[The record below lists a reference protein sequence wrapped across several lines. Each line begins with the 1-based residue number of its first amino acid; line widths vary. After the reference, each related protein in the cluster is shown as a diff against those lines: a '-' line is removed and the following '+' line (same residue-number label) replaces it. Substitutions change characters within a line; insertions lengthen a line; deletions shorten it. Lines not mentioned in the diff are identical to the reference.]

1 VAKGKRIAVIGTG
14 YVGLVSGACF
24 AYLGH
29 KVIGLDI
36 DEKKV
41 ELLKRGV
48 VPIYEPG
55 LDRIL
60 NKAIGDGH
68 IEFTTDYRYAVENS
82 DFIFIAV
89 GTPSRPD
96 GSADLSFVESAYRS
110 IVPYLKEGEFKVIV
124 NKSTVP
130 VGTGRWAKEFI
141 ASLLRER
148 GVKDPYSLFEVV
160 SNPEFLREG
169 KAVEDFMHPDRV
181 VVGADNREA
190 AGLVASLYESLQP
203 PILITD
209 LPTAEMIKYASNAFL
224 ATKISFINELANA
237 CEKLG
242 ADVTVVARGMG
253 LDHRISPHFLRAGC
267 GFGGSCFPKD
277 VKALVHTV
285 RSVGEEAQ
293 LLESVLSV
301 NERQKLKPVE
311 KLLRHLP
318 DLKGKTVAVWGLAF
332 KPETDDMR
340 EAPSIPIVKK
350 LLSFGAN
357 VKAYDPVALENAKR
371 VFKEELQ
378 TYGERLQL
386 LTDKY
391 RALEGAD
398 ALLLVTEWPEFKD
411 VDFDK
416 LRGKIVIDG
425 RNLWNPQIV
434 RQYCT
439 YESIGRP

>member
-1 VAKGKRIAVIGTG
+1 MGKRIAVIGTG

-29 KVIGLDI
+29 EVIGLDI
-36 DEKKV
+36 DEEKIERLKKG
-41 ELLKRGV
+41 E

-55 LDRIL
+55 LDKIL
-60 NKAIGDGH
+60 ASALEAGR
-68 IEFTTDYRYAVENS
+68 IEFTTDYSYAVRNS

-96 GSADLSFVESAYRS
+96 GSADLSYVESAYRS
-110 IVPYLKEGEFKVIV
+110 IAENIGSSDYKVIV

-141 ASLLRER
+141 SKLLTER
-148 GVKDPYSLFEVV
+148 GIEEPEKRFDVV

-169 KAVEDFMHPDRV
+169 KAVEDFMNPDRV
-181 VVGADNREA
+181 VVGADNREV
-190 AGLVASLYESLQP
+190 AGMVASLYEKLQP
-203 PILITD
+203 AILITD

-224 ATKISFINELANA
+224 ATKISFINEIANI
-237 CEKLG
+237 CERYG

-253 LDHRISPHFLRAGC
+253 LDHRISPYFLRAGC

-277 VKALVHTV
+277 VKALIHTGEV
-285 RSVGEEAQ
+285 AGEDVELLKSVI
-293 LLESVLSV
+293 SV

-311 KLLRHLP
+311 KLLKHIPNLEGV
-318 DLKGKTVAVWGLAF
+318 KVALWGLAF

-340 EAPSIPIVKK
+340 EAPSIPIVRR
-350 LLSFGAN
+350 LLELGAT
-357 VKAYDPVALENAKR
+357 VRAYDPVAVENAKR
-371 VFKEELQ
+371 VFREEMEKF
-378 TYGERLQL
+378 GERLQFSA
-386 LTDKY
+386 DKY
-391 RALEGAD
+391 EALEGAD
-398 ALLLVTEWPEFKD
+398 ALILVTEWPEFRD

-416 LRGKIVIDG
+416 LKGKVVIDG
-425 RNLWNPQIV
+425 RNLWEPSV
-434 RQYCT
+434 MRQFCT

>member
-1 VAKGKRIAVIGTG
+1 MEKRIAVIGTG

-29 KVIGLDI
+29 RVIGLDI
-36 DEKKV
+36 DEEKI
-41 ELLKRGV
+41 ERLKRGE

-55 LDRIL
+55 LDKIL
-60 NKAIGDGH
+60 KSALENRK
-68 IEFTTDYRYAVENS
+68 IEFTTDYSYAVKNS

-96 GSADLSFVESAYRS
+96 GSADLSYVESAYRS
-110 IVPYLKEGEFKVIV
+110 IAKFIDNGDYKIIV

-141 ASLLRER
+141 RKLLEER
-148 GVKDPYSLFEVV
+148 GIDEPEKRFDVV

-169 KAVEDFMHPDRV
+169 KAVEDFMKPDRV
-181 VVGADNREA
+181 VVGADDRDV
-190 AGLVASLYESLQP
+190 AGRVASLYEKLQP
-203 PILITD
+203 AILITD

-224 ATKISFINELANA
+224 ATKISFINEVANI
-237 CEKLG
+237 CEKYG

-277 VKALVHTV
+277 VKALINTAKGA
-285 RSVGEEAQ
+285 GEEPE
-293 LLESVLSV
+293 LLESVISV

-311 KLLRHLP
+311 KLLRHIP
-318 DLKGKTVAVWGLAF
+318 DLKGVTVAVWGLAF

-340 EAPSIPIVKK
+340 EAPSIPIIKR
-350 LLSFGAN
+350 LLSLGAN
-357 VKAYDPVALENAKR
+357 VKAYDPVAVENAKR
-371 VFKEELQ
+371 VFKEELEKF
-378 TYGERLQL
+378 GERL
-386 LTDKY
+386 TFSKDKY
-391 RALEGAD
+391 EALEGAE
-398 ALLLVTEWPEFKD
+398 ALILVTEWKEFEN

-416 LRGKIVIDG
+416 LKGKVVIDG
-425 RNLWNPQIV
+425 RNLWEPSIMEQF
-434 RQYCT
+434 CT

>member
-1 VAKGKRIAVIGTG
+1 MSSKRIAVIGTG

-36 DEKKV
+36 DEEKI
-41 ELLKRGV
+41 KRLRRGE

-60 NKAIGDGH
+60 EQALERGN
-68 IEFTTDYRYAVENS
+68 IEFTNDYEYAVKNS

-89 GTPSRPD
+89 GTPSRDD
-96 GSADLSFVESAYRS
+96 GSADLSYVESAYRS
-110 IVPYLKEGEFKVIV
+110 IAKHIDNEDFKIIV

-141 ASLLRER
+141 KNLLKEK
-148 GVKDPYSLFEVV
+148 GVKDPEERFEVV

-169 KAVEDFMHPDRV
+169 KAVEDFMNPDRV
-181 VVGADNREA
+181 VVGADNRNV
-190 AGLVASLYESLQP
+190 AGMVASLYEKLQP
-203 PILITD
+203 AMLITD

-224 ATKISFINELANA
+224 ATKISFINEIANI
-237 CEKLG
+237 CEKTG

-253 LDHRISPHFLRAGC
+253 LDHRISPHFLNAGC

-277 VKALVHTV
+277 VKALIHTAKEV
-285 RSVGEEAQ
+285 NGKPL
-293 LLESVLSV
+293 LLESVIEV

-311 KLLRHLP
+311 KLLKHIP
-318 DLKGKTVAVWGLAF
+318 DLNGKTVAVWGLAF

-340 EAPSIPIVKK
+340 EAPSIPIIKQLLK
-350 LLSFGAN
+350 LGAK
-357 VKAYDPVALENAKR
+357 VKAYDPVATENAKQ
-371 VFKEELQ
+371 VFKSEIES
-378 TYGERLQL
+378 YGEKLEFT
-386 LTDKY
+386 TDRY
-391 RALEGAD
+391 SALEGAD
-398 ALLLVTEWPEFKD
+398 ALILVTEWQEFKE

-416 LRGKIVIDG
+416 LKGKVVIDG
-425 RNLWNPQIV
+425 RNIWEPSIMKQF
-434 RQYCT
+434 CT

>member
-1 VAKGKRIAVIGTG
+1 MSSKRIAVIGTG

-36 DEKKV
+36 DEEKIKK
-41 ELLKRGV
+41 LRRGE

-60 NKAIGDGH
+60 EQALERGN
-68 IEFTTDYRYAVENS
+68 IEFTNDYEYAVKNS

-89 GTPSRPD
+89 GTPSRDD
-96 GSADLSFVESAYRS
+96 GSADLSYVESAYRS
-110 IVPYLKEGEFKVIV
+110 IAKHIDNEDFKIIV

-141 ASLLRER
+141 KNLLKEK
-148 GVKDPYSLFEVV
+148 GVKDPEERFEVV

-169 KAVEDFMHPDRV
+169 KAVEDFMNPDRV
-181 VVGADNREA
+181 VVGADNRDV
-190 AGLVASLYESLQP
+190 AGMVASLYEKLQP
-203 PILITD
+203 AMLITD

-224 ATKISFINELANA
+224 ATKISFINEIANI
-237 CEKLG
+237 CEKTG

-253 LDHRISPHFLRAGC
+253 LDHRISPHFLNAGC

-277 VKALVHTV
+277 VKALIHTAKEV
-285 RSVGEEAQ
+285 NGKPL
-293 LLESVLSV
+293 LLESVIEV

-311 KLLRHLP
+311 KLLKHIPNLN
-318 DLKGKTVAVWGLAF
+318 GKTVAVWGLAF

-340 EAPSIPIVKK
+340 DAPSIPIIKQLLK
-350 LLSFGAN
+350 LGAK
-357 VKAYDPVALENAKR
+357 VKAYDPVATENAKQ
-371 VFKEELQ
+371 VFKSEIEN
-378 TYGERLQL
+378 YGEKLEFTADR
-386 LTDKY
+386 Y
-391 RALEGAD
+391 SALEGAD
-398 ALLLVTEWPEFKD
+398 ALILVTEWQEFKEI
-411 VDFDK
+411 DFDK
-416 LRGKIVIDG
+416 LKGKVVIDG
-425 RNLWNPQIV
+425 RNIWEPSIIKQF
-434 RQYCT
+434 CM

>member
-1 VAKGKRIAVIGTG
+1 MEKRIAVIGTG

-36 DEKKV
+36 DEEKI
-41 ELLKRGV
+41 ERLKRGE

-55 LDRIL
+55 LDKIL
-60 NKAIGDGH
+60 KSALENKK
-68 IEFTTDYRYAVENS
+68 IEFTTDYSYAVKNS

-96 GSADLSFVESAYRS
+96 GSADLSYVESAYRN
-110 IVPYLKEGEFKVIV
+110 IAKFIDNGDYKIIV

-141 ASLLRER
+141 RELLEER
-148 GVKDPYSLFEVV
+148 GIEEPEKRFDVV

-169 KAVEDFMHPDRV
+169 KAVEDFMKPDRV
-181 VVGADNREA
+181 VVGADDRDV
-190 AGLVASLYESLQP
+190 AGRVASLYEKLQP
-203 PILITD
+203 AILITD

-224 ATKISFINELANA
+224 ATKISFINEVANI
-237 CEKLG
+237 CEKYG

-277 VKALVHTV
+277 VKALINTAKGA
-285 RSVGEEAQ
+285 GEEPE
-293 LLESVLSV
+293 LLESVISV

-311 KLLRHLP
+311 KLLKHIP
-318 DLKGKTVAVWGLAF
+318 DLDGVTVAVWGLAF

-340 EAPSIPIVKK
+340 EAPSIPIIKR
-350 LLSFGAN
+350 LLSLGAN
-357 VKAYDPVALENAKR
+357 VRAYDPVAVENAKR
-371 VFKEELQ
+371 VFKEELEKF
-378 TYGERLQL
+378 GERL
-386 LTDKY
+386 TFSKDKY
-391 RALEGAD
+391 EALEGAE
-398 ALLLVTEWPEFKD
+398 ALILVTEWKEFEN

-416 LRGKIVIDG
+416 LKGKVVIDG
-425 RNLWNPQIV
+425 RNLWEPSIMEQF
-434 RQYCT
+434 CT

>member
-1 VAKGKRIAVIGTG
+1 MVKRIAVIGTG

-29 KVIGLDI
+29 RVIGLDI
-36 DEKKV
+36 DREKI
-41 ELLKRGV
+41 ERLRRGE

-60 NKAIGDGH
+60 SKALKNGN
-68 IEFTTDYRYAVENS
+68 IEFTTDYGYAIKNA

-89 GTPSRPD
+89 GTPSRED

-110 IVPYLKEGEFKVIV
+110 IAGHIGDEDFKVIV

-141 ASLLRER
+141 ADLLRER
-148 GVKDPYSLFEVV
+148 GVREPEKRFEVV

-169 KAVEDFMHPDRV
+169 RAVEDFMKPDRV
-181 VVGADNREA
+181 VVGADNREI
-190 AGLVASLYESLQP
+190 AGLVASLYEKLQP

-224 ATKISFINELANA
+224 AAKISFINELANV
-237 CEKLG
+237 CERLG
-242 ADVTVVARGMG
+242 ADVTIVARGMG

-277 VKALVHTV
+277 VKALIHTA
-285 RSVGEEAQ
+285 RSVGQEP
-293 LLESVLSV
+293 LLLKSVIDV

-311 KLLRHLP
+311 KLLKHIPELEGRR
-318 DLKGKTVAVWGLAF
+318 VAVWGLAF

-340 EAPSIPIVKK
+340 EAPSIAVVRE
-350 LLSFGAN
+350 LLRRGAE
-357 VKAYDPVALENAKR
+357 VVAYDPVALENAKR
-371 VFKEELQ
+371 AFSRELE
-378 TYGERLQL
+378 TGRLRFAS
-386 LTDKY
+386 DKY
-391 RALEGAD
+391 QALEGAD
-398 ALLLVTEWPEFKD
+398 ALILVTEWDEFKD
-411 VDFDK
+411 IDFDK
-416 LRGKIVIDG
+416 LKGKVVVDG
-425 RNLWNPQIV
+425 RNLWEPSV
-434 RQYCT
+434 MREFCT

>member
-1 VAKGKRIAVIGTG
+1 MGKRIAVIGTG

-29 KVIGLDI
+29 EVIGLDI
-36 DEKKV
+36 DEEKIERLKKG
-41 ELLKRGV
+41 E

-55 LDRIL
+55 LDKIL
-60 NKAIGDGH
+60 ASALDAGR
-68 IEFTTDYRYAVENS
+68 IEFTTDYSYAVRNS

-96 GSADLSFVESAYRS
+96 GSADLSYVESAYRS
-110 IVPYLKEGEFKVIV
+110 IAENIGSGDYKVIV

-141 ASLLRER
+141 SKILTER
-148 GVKDPYSLFEVV
+148 GIEEPEKRFDVV

-169 KAVEDFMHPDRV
+169 KAVEDFMNPDRV
-181 VVGADNREA
+181 VVGADNREV
-190 AGLVASLYESLQP
+190 AGMVASLYEKLQP
-203 PILITD
+203 AILITD

-224 ATKISFINELANA
+224 ATKISFINEIANI
-237 CEKLG
+237 CEKYG

-277 VKALVHTV
+277 VKALIHTGKV
-285 RSVGEEAQ
+285 AGEDVELLKSVI
-293 LLESVLSV
+293 SV

-311 KLLRHLP
+311 KLLKHIPNLEGV
-318 DLKGKTVAVWGLAF
+318 KVALWGLAF

-340 EAPSIPIVKK
+340 EDPSIPIVKR
-350 LLSFGAN
+350 LLELGAT
-357 VKAYDPVALENAKR
+357 VRAYDPVAVENAKR
-371 VFKEELQ
+371 VFRKEMGKF
-378 TYGERLQL
+378 GERLQFL
-386 LTDKY
+386 ADKY
-391 RALEGAD
+391 EALEGAD
-398 ALLLVTEWPEFKD
+398 ALILVTEWPEFRD

-416 LRGKIVIDG
+416 LKGKVVIDG
-425 RNLWNPQIV
+425 RNLWEPSV
-434 RQYCT
+434 MRQFCT

>member
-1 VAKGKRIAVIGTG
+1 MDRRIAVIGTG

-36 DEKKV
+36 DEEKV
-41 ELLKRGV
+41 EKLRKGKI
-48 VPIYEPG
+48 PIYEPG

-60 NKAIGDGH
+60 SKALSDGN
-68 IEFTTDYRYAVENS
+68 IEFTTDYEYAVKNS

-89 GTPSRPD
+89 GTPSRED

-110 IVPYLKEGEFKVIV
+110 IARYIGDKDFKVIV

-130 VGTGRWAKEFI
+130 VGTGRWAREFI

-148 GVKDPYSLFEVV
+148 GIKEPEKRFEVV

-169 KAVEDFMHPDRV
+169 KAVEDFMKPDRV
-181 VVGADNREA
+181 VVGADNRDV
-190 AGLVASLYESLQP
+190 AGLVASLYEKLQP

-224 ATKISFINELANA
+224 ATKISFINEIANI

-277 VKALVHTV
+277 VKALIHTAKEV
-285 RSVGEEAQ
+285 REEPE
-293 LLESVLSV
+293 LLESVISV
-301 NERQKLKPVE
+301 NERQKLRPVE
-311 KLLRHLP
+311 KLLKHIPSLE
-318 DLKGKTVAVWGLAF
+318 GKRVAVWGLSF

-340 EAPSIPIVKK
+340 EAPSIPIVRELVKR
-350 LLSFGAN
+350 GAY
-357 VKAYDPVALENAKR
+357 VLAYDPVALENARK
-371 VFKEELQ
+371 VFSEELKA
-378 TYGERLQL
+378 GRLEL
-386 LTDKY
+386 VSDKY
-391 RALEGAD
+391 EALEGSN
-398 ALLLVTEWPEFKD
+398 ALILVTEWDEFKE

-416 LRGKIVIDG
+416 LKGKVVVDG
-425 RNLWNPQIV
+425 RNLWEPSIMKQF
-434 RQYCT
+434 CT

>member
-1 VAKGKRIAVIGTG
+1 MVKRIAVIGTG

-29 KVIGLDI
+29 KVVGLDI
-36 DEKKV
+36 DREKV
-41 ELLKRGV
+41 ERLKRGE

-60 NKAIGDGH
+60 SKALKDGN
-68 IEFTTDYRYAVENS
+68 IEFTTDYSYAVKNT

-89 GTPSRPD
+89 GTPSKED

-110 IVPYLKEGEFKVIV
+110 IARYIGDNDFKVIV

-130 VGTGRWAKEFI
+130 VGTGRWAKEFM
-141 ASLLRER
+141 AGLLQER
-148 GVKDPYSLFEVV
+148 GVKEPEKRFEVV

-169 KAVEDFMHPDRV
+169 KAVEDFMKPDRV
-181 VVGADNREA
+181 VVGADNREV
-190 AGLVASLYESLQP
+190 AGLVASLYEKLQP

-224 ATKISFINELANA
+224 AAKISFINEVANI

-242 ADVTVVARGMG
+242 ADVTTVARGMG

-277 VKALVHTV
+277 VKALIHTAKE
-285 RSVGEEAQ
+285 VGQEPL
-293 LLESVLSV
+293 LLESVIEV

-311 KLLRHLP
+311 KLLKHIP
-318 DLKGKTVAVWGLAF
+318 DLNGKRVAVWGLAF

-340 EAPSIPIVKK
+340 EAPSIPIVRE
-350 LLSFGAN
+350 LLKRGAK
-357 VKAYDPVALENAKR
+357 VVAYDPVAIDNAKR
-371 VFKEELQ
+371 VFSQELK
-378 TYGERLQL
+378 GGNLEFAD
-386 LTDKY
+386 DKY

-398 ALLLVTEWPEFKD
+398 ALILVTEWEEFKE

-416 LRGKIVIDG
+416 LKGKVVIDA
-425 RNLWNPQIV
+425 RNLWEPSIMKEI
-434 RQYCT
+434 CT

>member
-1 VAKGKRIAVIGTG
+1 MDRRIAVIGTG

-36 DEKKV
+36 DEEKV
-41 ELLKRGV
+41 EKLRRGK

-60 NKAIGDGH
+60 SKALSDGN
-68 IEFTTDYRYAVENS
+68 IEFTTDYEYAVKNS

-89 GTPSRPD
+89 GTPSRED

-110 IVPYLKEGEFKVIV
+110 IARHIGDEDFKVIV

-130 VGTGRWAKEFI
+130 VGTGRWAREFI

-148 GVKDPYSLFEVV
+148 GIKEPEKRFEVV

-169 KAVEDFMHPDRV
+169 KAVEDFMKPDRV
-181 VVGADNREA
+181 VVGADNRDV
-190 AGLVASLYESLQP
+190 AGLVASLYEKLQP

-224 ATKISFINELANA
+224 ATKISFINEIANI

-277 VKALVHTV
+277 VKALIHTAKEV
-285 RSVGEEAQ
+285 REEPE
-293 LLESVLSV
+293 LLESVISV
-301 NERQKLKPVE
+301 NERQKLRPVE
-311 KLLRHLP
+311 KLLKHIPSLEGRR
-318 DLKGKTVAVWGLAF
+318 VAVWGLSF

-340 EAPSIPIVKK
+340 EAPSIPIVRELVKR
-350 LLSFGAN
+350 GAY
-357 VKAYDPVALENAKR
+357 VLAYDPVALENAKK
-371 VFKEELQ
+371 VFSEELKS
-378 TYGERLQL
+378 GRLEL
-386 LTDKY
+386 VSDKY
-391 RALEGAD
+391 EALESSD
-398 ALLLVTEWPEFKD
+398 ALILVTEWDEFKD

-416 LRGKIVIDG
+416 LKGKVVVDG
-425 RNLWNPQIV
+425 RNLWEPSIMKQF
-434 RQYCT
+434 CT

>member
-1 VAKGKRIAVIGTG
+1 MGRKRIAVIGTG

-29 KVIGLDI
+29 NVIGLDI
-36 DEKKV
+36 DREKI
-41 ELLKRGV
+41 ERLRRGE

-55 LDRIL
+55 LDKIL
-60 NKAIGDGH
+60 KKALKEGN
-68 IEFTTDYRYAVENS
+68 IEFTEDYEYAVKNA

-89 GTPSRPD
+89 GTPSRED

-110 IVPYLKEGEFKVIV
+110 IAQHIGDGDFKVIV

-141 ASLLRER
+141 ANLLKER
-148 GVKDPYSLFEVV
+148 GVKEPEKRFEVV

-169 KAVEDFMHPDRV
+169 KAVEDFMKPDRV
-181 VVGADNREA
+181 VVGADNREV
-190 AGLVASLYESLQP
+190 AGLVASLYEKLQP
-203 PILITD
+203 PVLLTD

-224 ATKISFINELANA
+224 AAKISFINEIANT

-277 VKALVHTV
+277 VKALIHTAE
-285 RSVGEEAQ
+285 RVGEEPE
-293 LLESVLSV
+293 LLKSVISV
-301 NERQKLKPVE
+301 NERQKSKPVE
-311 KLLRHLP
+311 KLLKHIPNLEGR
-318 DLKGKTVAVWGLAF
+318 KVAVWGLAF

-340 EAPSIPIVKK
+340 EAPSIPIIKE
-350 LLSFGAN
+350 LLKRGAT
-357 VKAYDPVALENAKR
+357 VHAYDPVATENAKR

-378 TYGERLQL
+378 TGRLHFAK
-386 LTDKY
+386 DKY
-391 RALEGAD
+391 EALEGAD
-398 ALLLVTEWPEFKD
+398 ALLLVTEWKEFED
-411 VDFDK
+411 IDFDK
-416 LRGKIVIDG
+416 LKGKVVIDG
-425 RNLWNPQIV
+425 RNVWEPSVMKEI
-434 RQYCT
+434 CT

>member
-1 VAKGKRIAVIGTG
+1 MSSKRIAVIGTG

-36 DEKKV
+36 DEEKI
-41 ELLKRGV
+41 KRLRRGE

-60 NKAIGDGH
+60 EQALERGN
-68 IEFTTDYRYAVENS
+68 IEFTNDYEYAVKNS

-89 GTPSRPD
+89 GTPSRDD
-96 GSADLSFVESAYRS
+96 GSADLSYVESAYRS
-110 IVPYLKEGEFKVIV
+110 IAKHIDNEDFKIIV

-141 ASLLRER
+141 KNLLKEK
-148 GVKDPYSLFEVV
+148 GVKDPEERFEVV

-169 KAVEDFMHPDRV
+169 KAVEDFMNPDRV
-181 VVGADNREA
+181 VVGADNRDV
-190 AGLVASLYESLQP
+190 AGMVASLYEKLQP
-203 PILITD
+203 AMLITD

-224 ATKISFINELANA
+224 ATKISFINEIANI
-237 CEKLG
+237 CEKTG

-253 LDHRISPHFLRAGC
+253 LDHRISPHFLNAGC

-277 VKALVHTV
+277 VKALIHTAKEV
-285 RSVGEEAQ
+285 NGKPL
-293 LLESVLSV
+293 LLESVIEV

-311 KLLRHLP
+311 KLLKHIP
-318 DLKGKTVAVWGLAF
+318 DLNGKTVAVWGLAF

-340 EAPSIPIVKK
+340 EAPSIPIVRQLLK
-350 LLSFGAN
+350 LGSK
-357 VKAYDPVALENAKR
+357 VKAYDPVATENAKQ
-371 VFKEELQ
+371 VFKSEIEN
-378 TYGERLQL
+378 YGEKLEFTADR
-386 LTDKY
+386 Y
-391 RALEGAD
+391 SALEGAD
-398 ALLLVTEWPEFKD
+398 ALILVTEWQEFKE

-416 LRGKIVIDG
+416 LKGKVVIDG
-425 RNLWNPQIV
+425 RNIWEPSIMKQF
-434 RQYCT
+434 CT

>member
-1 VAKGKRIAVIGTG
+1 MSKRIAVIGTG

-29 KVIGLDI
+29 RVIGLDV
-36 DEKKV
+36 DSEKI
-41 ELLKRGV
+41 ERLKKGE

-60 NKAIGDGH
+60 EKALADGN
-68 IEFTTDYRYAVENS
+68 IEFTTDYEYAVKNA

-89 GTPSRPD
+89 GTPSKED
-96 GSADLSFVESAYRS
+96 GSADLSYVESAYRS
-110 IVPYLKEGEFKVIV
+110 IAEHIEPGDFKVIV

-141 ASLLRER
+141 GNLLRNR
-148 GVKDPYSLFEVV
+148 GIENPEKCFEVV

-169 KAVEDFMHPDRV
+169 KAVEDFMNPDRV
-181 VVGADNREA
+181 VVGADNRDV
-190 AGLVASLYESLQP
+190 AGMVASLYEKLQP
-203 PILITD
+203 AILITD

-224 ATKISFINELANA
+224 ATKISFINEVANI
-237 CEKLG
+237 CEKFG

-277 VKALVHTV
+277 VKALIHTGKQA
-285 RSVGEEAQ
+285 GEDTK
-293 LLESVLSV
+293 LLESVIQV
-301 NERQKLKPVE
+301 NERQKLRPVE
-311 KLLRHLP
+311 KLLKHIP

-350 LLSFGAN
+350 LLELGAT
-357 VKAYDPVALENAKR
+357 VKAYDPVATENAKR
-371 VFKEELQ
+371 VFVREI
-378 TYGERLQL
+378 ERFGDRLKFVE
-386 LTDKY
+386 DKY
-391 RALEGAD
+391 D
-398 ALLLVTEWPEFKD
+398 ALSGANALILVTEWSEFKD
-411 VDFDK
+411 IDFDK
-416 LRGKIVIDG
+416 LKGKVVVDG
-425 RNLWNPQIV
+425 RNLWEPSV
-434 RQYCT
+434 MREFCT

>member
-1 VAKGKRIAVIGTG
+1 MGKRIAVIGTG

-29 KVIGLDI
+29 EVIGLDI
-36 DEKKV
+36 DEEKIERLKKG
-41 ELLKRGV
+41 E

-55 LDRIL
+55 LDKIL
-60 NKAIGDGH
+60 ANALEAGR
-68 IEFTTDYRYAVENS
+68 IEFTTDYSYAVRNS

-96 GSADLSFVESAYRS
+96 GSADLSYVKSAYRS
-110 IVPYLKEGEFKVIV
+110 IAENIGSGDYRVIV

-141 ASLLRER
+141 SKILTER
-148 GVKDPYSLFEVV
+148 GIEEPEKRFDVV

-169 KAVEDFMHPDRV
+169 KAVEDFMNPDRV
-181 VVGADNREA
+181 VVGADNREV
-190 AGLVASLYESLQP
+190 AGMVASLYEKLQP
-203 PILITD
+203 AILITD

-224 ATKISFINELANA
+224 ATKISFINEIANI
-237 CEKLG
+237 CEKYG

-277 VKALVHTV
+277 VKALIHTGKV
-285 RSVGEEAQ
+285 AGEDVELLKSVI
-293 LLESVLSV
+293 SV

-311 KLLRHLP
+311 KLLKHIPNLEGV
-318 DLKGKTVAVWGLAF
+318 KVALWGLAF

-340 EAPSIPIVKK
+340 EAPSIPIVKR
-350 LLSFGAN
+350 LLELGAT
-357 VKAYDPVALENAKR
+357 VRAYDPVAVENAKR
-371 VFKEELQ
+371 VFREEMRKF
-378 TYGERLQL
+378 GERLQFL
-386 LTDKY
+386 ADKY
-391 RALEGAD
+391 EALEGAD
-398 ALLLVTEWPEFKD
+398 ALILVTEWPEFRD

-416 LRGKIVIDG
+416 LKGKVVIDG
-425 RNLWNPQIV
+425 RNLWEPSV
-434 RQYCT
+434 MRQFCT

>member
-1 VAKGKRIAVIGTG
+1 MKRIAVVGTG

-36 DEKKV
+36 DREKIEK
-41 ELLKRGV
+41 LKRGEI
-48 VPIYEPG
+48 PIYEPG
-55 LDRIL
+55 LDKIL
-60 NKAIGDGH
+60 KKALENGN
-68 IEFTTDYRYAVENS
+68 IEFTTDYGYAVKNS

-89 GTPSRPD
+89 GTPSRED

-110 IVPYLKEGEFKVIV
+110 IAEHICEGDFKVIV

-141 ASLLRER
+141 GELLRKR
-148 GVKDPYSLFEVV
+148 GIEEPEKCFDVV

-169 KAVEDFMHPDRV
+169 KAVEDFMNPDRV
-181 VVGADNREA
+181 VVGADNRDV
-190 AGLVASLYESLQP
+190 AGMVASLYEKLQP

-224 ATKISFINELANA
+224 ATKISFINEVANI
-237 CEKLG
+237 CEKFG

-277 VKALVHTV
+277 VKALIHTGK
-285 RSVGEEAQ
+285 SAGEEPK
-293 LLESVLSV
+293 LLEAVIEV

-311 KLLRHLP
+311 KLLKHVP
-318 DLKGKTVAVWGLAF
+318 DLRGKTVAVWGLAF

-340 EAPSIPIVKK
+340 EAPSIPIIKR
-350 LLSFGAN
+350 LLELGAT
-357 VKAYDPVALENAKR
+357 VKAYDPVALENAGR
-371 VFKEELQ
+371 VLSDEIEKF
-378 TYGERLQL
+378 GNRLKL
-386 LTDKY
+386 VEDKY
-391 RALEGAD
+391 SALEGAD
-398 ALLLVTEWPEFKD
+398 ALILVTEWEEFKD

-416 LRGKIVIDG
+416 LKGKVVVDG
-425 RNLWNPQIV
+425 RNLWEPSVMKQI
-434 RQYCT
+434 CT

>member
-1 VAKGKRIAVIGTG
+1 MSKRIAVIGTG

-29 KVIGLDI
+29 KVIGLDV
-36 DEKKV
+36 DREKI
-41 ELLKRGV
+41 ERLKKGE

-60 NKAIGDGH
+60 EKALADGN
-68 IEFTTDYRYAVENS
+68 IEFTTDYEHAVKNS

-89 GTPSRPD
+89 GTPSKED
-96 GSADLSFVESAYRS
+96 GSADLSYVESAYRS
-110 IVPYLKEGEFKVIV
+110 IAEYINPGDFKVIV

-141 ASLLRER
+141 GNLLRDKGIEN
-148 GVKDPYSLFEVV
+148 PEECFEVV

-181 VVGADNREA
+181 VVGADNRDV
-190 AGLVASLYESLQP
+190 AGMVASLYEKLQP
-203 PILITD
+203 AILITD

-224 ATKISFINELANA
+224 ATKISFINEVANI
-237 CEKLG
+237 CEKFG

-253 LDHRISPHFLRAGC
+253 LDHRISPYFLRAGC

-277 VKALVHTV
+277 VKALIHTGKQA
-285 RSVGEEAQ
+285 GEEPK
-293 LLESVLSV
+293 LLESVIEV
-301 NERQKLKPVE
+301 NERQKLRPVE
-311 KLLRHLP
+311 KLLNHIP

-340 EAPSIPIVKK
+340 EAPSIPIVRK
-350 LLSFGAN
+350 LLELGAT
-357 VKAYDPVALENAKR
+357 VKAYDPVATENAKR
-371 VFKEELQ
+371 VFGREI
-378 TYGERLQL
+378 ERFGDRLKFVEN
-386 LTDKY
+386 KY
-391 RALEGAD
+391 DALKGAD
-398 ALLLVTEWPEFKD
+398 ALILVTEWSEFKG

-416 LRGKIVIDG
+416 LKGKVVVDG
-425 RNLWNPQIV
+425 RNLWEPSIMKQF
-434 RQYCT
+434 CT

>member
-1 VAKGKRIAVIGTG
+1 MLKGKRIAVIGTG

-29 KVIGLDI
+29 RVIGLDVDTNKI
-36 DEKKV
+36 ER
-41 ELLKRGV
+41 LKRGE

-60 NKAIGDGH
+60 KKAIEDGN
-68 IEFTTDYRYAVENS
+68 IEFTTDYSYAVKNA
-82 DFIFIAV
+82 DYIFIAV
-89 GTPSRPD
+89 GTPSRED
-96 GSADLSFVESAYRS
+96 GSADLSYVESAYRS
-110 IVPYLKEGEFKVIV
+110 IAEFIDGDDFKVIV

-141 ASLLRER
+141 AGLLREK
-148 GVKDPYSLFEVV
+148 GVKEPEKRFEVV

-169 KAVEDFMHPDRV
+169 KAVEDFMNPDRV
-181 VVGADNREA
+181 VVGADNREV
-190 AGLVASLYESLQP
+190 AGLVASLYEPLQP

-224 ATKISFINELANA
+224 ATKISFINEIANV

-277 VKALVHTV
+277 VKALIHTAK
-285 RSVGEEAQ
+285 SVGEEPR
-293 LLESVLSV
+293 LLESVIEV
-301 NERQKLKPVE
+301 NERQKLRPVE
-311 KLLRHLP
+311 KLLKHIP
-318 DLKGKTVAVWGLAF
+318 DLEGRTVAVWGLAF

-340 EAPSIPIVKK
+340 EAPSIPIIRE
-350 LLSFGAN
+350 LLARGAT
-357 VKAYDPVALENAKR
+357 VKAYDPVAVENARR
-371 VFKEELQ
+371 VFEKELHTHPQ
-378 TYGERLQL
+378 RLIF
-386 LTDKY
+386 TSDMY
-391 RALEGAD
+391 SALEGAD
-398 ALLLVTEWPEFKD
+398 ALILVTEWPQFKE

-416 LRGKIVIDG
+416 LRGKVVIDG
-425 RNLWNPQIV
+425 RNLWNPTLM
-434 RQYCT
+434 RKYCT
-439 YESIGRP
+439 YESIGRS

>member
-1 VAKGKRIAVIGTG
+1 MLSKRIAVIGTG

-36 DEKKV
+36 DEEKI
-41 ELLKRGV
+41 KRLRRGE

-60 NKAIGDGH
+60 EQALERGN
-68 IEFTTDYRYAVENS
+68 IEFTNDYEYAVKNS

-89 GTPSRPD
+89 GTPSRDD
-96 GSADLSFVESAYRS
+96 GSADLSYVESAYRS
-110 IVPYLKEGEFKVIV
+110 IAKHIDNEDFKIIV

-141 ASLLRER
+141 KNLLKEK
-148 GVKDPYSLFEVV
+148 GVKDPEERFEVV

-169 KAVEDFMHPDRV
+169 KAVEDFMNPDRV
-181 VVGADNREA
+181 VVGADNRDV
-190 AGLVASLYESLQP
+190 AGMVASLYEKLQP
-203 PILITD
+203 AMLITD

-224 ATKISFINELANA
+224 ATKISFINEIANI
-237 CEKLG
+237 CEKTG

-253 LDHRISPHFLRAGC
+253 LDHRISPHFLNAGC

-277 VKALVHTV
+277 VKALIHTAKEV
-285 RSVGEEAQ
+285 NGKPL
-293 LLESVLSV
+293 LLESVIEV

-311 KLLRHLP
+311 KLLKHIP
-318 DLKGKTVAVWGLAF
+318 DLNGKTVAVWGLAF

-340 EAPSIPIVKK
+340 EAPSIPIIKQLLK
-350 LLSFGAN
+350 LGAK
-357 VKAYDPVALENAKR
+357 VKAYDPVATENAKQ
-371 VFKEELQ
+371 VFKSEIEN
-378 TYGERLQL
+378 YGEKLKFTADR
-386 LTDKY
+386 Y
-391 RALEGAD
+391 SALEGAD
-398 ALLLVTEWPEFKD
+398 ALILVTEWQEFKE

-416 LRGKIVIDG
+416 LKGKVVIDG
-425 RNLWNPQIV
+425 RNIWEPSIMKQF
-434 RQYCT
+434 CT

>member
-1 VAKGKRIAVIGTG
+1 MANKEKRIAVIGTG

-36 DEKKV
+36 DREKI
-41 ELLKRGV
+41 ERLKRGE

-60 NKAIGDGH
+60 SKALKDGN
-68 IEFTTDYRYAVENS
+68 IEFTTDYGYAVKNA

-89 GTPSRPD
+89 GTPSRED

-110 IVPYLKEGEFKVIV
+110 IAEHIGDNDFKVIV

-141 ASLLRER
+141 AGLLRER
-148 GVKDPYSLFEVV
+148 GVKEPEKRFEVV

-169 KAVEDFMHPDRV
+169 KAVEDFMKPDRV
-181 VVGADNREA
+181 VVGADNREV
-190 AGLVASLYESLQP
+190 AGLVASLYEKLQP

-224 ATKISFINELANA
+224 ATKISFINEIANV

-277 VKALVHTV
+277 VKALIHTAKN
-285 RSVGEEAQ
+285 VGEEPR
-293 LLESVLSV
+293 LLSSVIEV
-301 NERQKLKPVE
+301 NE
-311 KLLRHLP
+311 
-318 DLKGKTVAVWGLAF
+318 
-332 KPETDDMR
+332 
-340 EAPSIPIVKK
+340 
-350 LLSFGAN
+350 
-357 VKAYDPVALENAKR
+357 
-371 VFKEELQ
+371 
-378 TYGERLQL
+378 
-386 LTDKY
+386 
-391 RALEGAD
+391 
-398 ALLLVTEWPEFKD
+398 
-411 VDFDK
+411 
-416 LRGKIVIDG
+416 
-425 RNLWNPQIV
+425 
-434 RQYCT
+434 
-439 YESIGRP
+439 

>member
-1 VAKGKRIAVIGTG
+1 LGKRIAVIGTG

-29 KVIGLDI
+29 EVIGLDI
-36 DEKKV
+36 DEEKIERLKKG
-41 ELLKRGV
+41 E

-55 LDRIL
+55 LDKIL
-60 NKAIGDGH
+60 ASALEAGR
-68 IEFTTDYRYAVENS
+68 IEFTTDYSYAVRNS

-96 GSADLSFVESAYRS
+96 GSADLSYVKSAYRS
-110 IVPYLKEGEFKVIV
+110 IAENIGSGDYRVIV

-141 ASLLRER
+141 SKILTER
-148 GVKDPYSLFEVV
+148 GIEEPEKRFDVV

-169 KAVEDFMHPDRV
+169 KAVEDFMNPDRV
-181 VVGADNREA
+181 VVGADNREV
-190 AGLVASLYESLQP
+190 AGMVASLYEKLQP
-203 PILITD
+203 AILITD

-224 ATKISFINELANA
+224 ATKISFINEIANI
-237 CEKLG
+237 CEKYG

-277 VKALVHTV
+277 VKALIHTGEV
-285 RSVGEEAQ
+285 AGEDVELLKSVI
-293 LLESVLSV
+293 SV
-301 NERQKLKPVE
+301 NERQKIKPVE
-311 KLLRHLP
+311 KLLKHIPNLEGV
-318 DLKGKTVAVWGLAF
+318 KVALWGLAF

-340 EAPSIPIVKK
+340 EAPSIPIVKR
-350 LLSFGAN
+350 LLELGAT
-357 VKAYDPVALENAKR
+357 VRAYDPVAVENAKR
-371 VFKEELQ
+371 VFRKEMGKF
-378 TYGERLQL
+378 GERLQFL
-386 LTDKY
+386 ADKY
-391 RALEGAD
+391 EALEGAD
-398 ALLLVTEWPEFKD
+398 ALILVTEWPEFRD

-416 LRGKIVIDG
+416 LKGKVVIDG
-425 RNLWNPQIV
+425 RNLWEPSV
-434 RQYCT
+434 MRQFCT